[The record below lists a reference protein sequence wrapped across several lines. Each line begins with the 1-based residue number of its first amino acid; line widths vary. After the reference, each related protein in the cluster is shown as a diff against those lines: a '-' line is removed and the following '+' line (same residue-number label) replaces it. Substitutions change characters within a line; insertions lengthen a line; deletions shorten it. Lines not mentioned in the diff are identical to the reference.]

1 MDLSM
6 APNCPQKMLKP
17 FIDMDLS
24 MAPNLIDVVTENSPQ
39 LLSLTKLT
47 K

>member
-1 MDLSM
+1 
-6 APNCPQKMLKP
+6 
-17 FIDMDLS
+17 MDLS